1 MPELVRKL
9 VTTTSP
15 RLEPLRAEASSRP
28 KAQTWFEQLCPD
40 FCSQSGPY
48 SAKYPRHPCST
59 GTGNLPP
66 LGLLDH
72 IPRIG
77 ATFVLAQH
85 LSLSALCRRWQMC

>member
-1 MPELVRKL
+1 METGREIALC
-9 VTTTSP
+9 SP
-15 RLEPLRAEASSRP
+15 RLEPLRAEASCHP
-28 KAQTWFEQLCPD
+28 KAKTWFERLSPD
-40 FCSQSGPY
+40 YCSQCGPY

-59 GTGNLPP
+59 GAGSLSP

-85 LSLSALCRRWQMC
+85 LSLSAFL